1 MILITLLTSYFSDEE
16 IDRFSWTSFT
26 SLFHV
31 DLWLSLFLFSVGTS
45 TFLWMLNRIQI
56 GSMRINFQE
65 SIAFSSSS
73 IIGLG
78 KKIGIDVES
87 KNSVR
92 LTVFVIVICSTPF
105 LYVYRSFL
113 TSSLAVPAF
122 YKPFNSPEDILSTNY
137 MYSGLERYLTS
148 GIFLNRLDIF
158 TRHKDYPTT

>member
-1 MILITLLTSYFSDEE
+1 MISLLTSYFSDEE

-31 DLWLSLFLFSVGTS
+31 DLWLSILFFSVGTS
-45 TFLWMLNRIQI
+45 VFLWMLDRIKK
-56 GSMRINFQE
+56 GSTTLNFLD
-65 SIAFSSSS
+65 SISFSTSS

-92 LTVFVIVICSTPF
+92 LTVFVILICGTPF

-158 TRHKDYPTT
+158 TRHKTT